1 VERCLRIGRCLGAL
15 AAVLASSLA
24 LVSTASA
31 ADAQITE
38 VKRLGPR
45 VLELTISTPAF
56 SGPTHVD
63 VDLPNGYETEPERRW
78 PVAYFLAGTQNTYK
92 SFNSVVNGVALTEG
106 FPAIV
111 VSPNGDSGYW
121 SDWWNGGA
129 LGPPEY
135 ESFVV
140 DQLIPLIDA
149 EFRTIADRAHRA
161 IAGVSMGGYG
171 SMMIAARHPD
181 LFADA
186 ASISGADDSNRPE
199 LAAALSLSPTL
210 QGGAADAIYG
220 PRATQ
225 EVRWHG
231 HNPTDLASNLRGMNL
246 QVRTANGIPDPA
258 IGEELL
264 SVDTVSCVIEAGVH
278 DGSASLNQKLDE
290 LGIPHLW
297 KDYGPGCHTPENFER
312 QISATL
318 DVFAEQ
324 FADPAAEP
332 SSFDYESIE
341 PEFDVWGWH
350 IAADPGRAL
359 EFMRLENVGDRSMIV
374 SGSGTTTIT
383 SAPLF
388 KGADLVVLSG
398 ATASTAIPDAAGRIT
413 FEVGLGPADT
423 AQEYTPAADPAE
435 VAKVVTFAPLYPPPG
450 APPAEGSPGEA
461 DEGSSPRAG
470 REPRACR
477 VPKLAGV
484 KPSRA
489 RARLRR
495 AGCRLAK
502 VRGHRGRATRVV
514 GQRPKAGNRLPA
526 GAPVTIKLG

>member
-1 VERCLRIGRCLGAL
+1 MRIGRCLGT
-15 AAVLASSLA
+15 LA
-24 LVSTASA
+24 LVLGSLLALASTAA
-31 ADAQITE
+31 AEPQITE
-38 VKRLGPR
+38 EKSLGPR

-63 VDLPNGYETEPERRW
+63 VDIPNGYESEPERRW

-92 SFNSVVNGVALTEG
+92 SFNGVVHGVALTEG

-140 DQLIPLIDA
+140 DELIPLIDR
-149 EFRTIADRAHRA
+149 EFRTIPDRAHRA

-199 LAAALSLSPTL
+199 LGAALSLSSSL
-210 QGGAADAIYG
+210 QGGAPDAIYG

-231 HNPTDLASNLRGMNL
+231 HNPTDLAANLRGLNL

-264 SVDTVSCVIEAGVH
+264 SIDTVSCVVEAGVH
-278 DGSASLNQKLDE
+278 DGSSSLNQKLDE

-312 QISATL
+312 QLTATL
-318 DVFAEQ
+318 EVFAEQ
-324 FADPAAEP
+324 FADPAPEP
-332 SSFDYESIE
+332 TAFDYESIE
-341 PEFDVWGWH
+341 PEFDIWGWH
-350 IAADPGRAL
+350 VAADPDRAL
-359 EFMRLENVGDRSMIV
+359 EFMRLENVGARGMIV
-374 SGSGTTTIT
+374 SGSGMTTIT
-383 SAPLF
+383 SPPLF
-388 KGADLVVLSG
+388 KGADMVVLSG
-398 ATASTAIPDAAGRIT
+398 ATTPTAIPDEAGRIT
-413 FEVGLGPADT
+413 FKVDLGRADT
-423 AQEYTPAADPAE
+423 VQQYTPGADPAE
-435 VAKVVTFAPLYPPPG
+435 AAKVVTFAPQYPPPSE
-450 APPAEGSPGEA
+450 PPAGGSPDESEEGSTA
-461 DEGSSPRAG
+461 RDRKS
-470 REPRACR
+470 PRACR
-477 VPKLAGV
+477 VPKLAGAT
-484 KPSRA
+484 PSHA

-495 AGCRLAK
+495 AGCRLGK
-502 VRGHRGRATRVV
+502 VRGHRGRAARVV
-514 GQRPKAGNRLPA
+514 GQRPKAGRRLSS
-526 GAPVTIKLG
+526 GAPVAIKLG

>member
-1 VERCLRIGRCLGAL
+1 VL
-15 AAVLASSLA
+15 AASLA
-24 LVSTASA
+24 LASTASA

-38 VKRLGPR
+38 AKRLAPR

-56 SGPTHVD
+56 SEPTHVD
-63 VDLPNGYETEPERRW
+63 VDLPNGYESEPDRRW
-78 PVAYFLAGTQNTYK
+78 PVAYFLAGTQNTYA
-92 SFNSVVNGVALTEG
+92 SFNGVVHGVALTEG

-135 ESFVV
+135 ESFLV

-199 LAAALSLSPTL
+199 LAAALSLSSSL
-210 QGGAADAIYG
+210 QGGAPDAIYG

-231 HNPTDLASNLRGMNL
+231 HNPTDLAANLRGLDL
-246 QVRTANGIPDPA
+246 QVRTANGVPDPA

-278 DGSASLNQKLDE
+278 DGSSSLNAKLDE

-318 DVFAEQ
+318 AAFAEE
-324 FADPAAEP
+324 FADPAPEP
-332 SSFDYESIE
+332 TAFDYESIE

-350 IAADPGRAL
+350 VAADPRRAL
-359 EFMRLENVGDRSMIV
+359 EFMRLENVGERGMIV
-374 SGSGTTTIT
+374 SGSGLTTIT

-388 KGADLVVLSG
+388 KGAALVVLGG
-398 ATASTAIPDAAGRIT
+398 ATASTAIPDEAGRIT
-413 FEVGLGPADT
+413 FGVDLGPADT
-423 AQEYTPAADPAE
+423 VQQYAPGADPAE
-435 VAKVVTFAPLYPPPG
+435 VAQAVTFAPRYPPPG
-450 APPAEGSPGEA
+450 QPPAGGSPGEA
-461 DEGSSPRAG
+461 DGGAG
-470 REPRACR
+470 RRTGTRPRACR
-477 VPKLAGV
+477 VPKLTGARPG
-484 KPSRA
+484 RA

-495 AGCRLAK
+495 AGCHLGK
-502 VRGHRGRATRVV
+502 VRGHRGRGARVV
-514 GQRPKAGNRLPA
+514 GQRPKAGRRLPA
-526 GAPVTIKLG
+526 GAPVTVKLG